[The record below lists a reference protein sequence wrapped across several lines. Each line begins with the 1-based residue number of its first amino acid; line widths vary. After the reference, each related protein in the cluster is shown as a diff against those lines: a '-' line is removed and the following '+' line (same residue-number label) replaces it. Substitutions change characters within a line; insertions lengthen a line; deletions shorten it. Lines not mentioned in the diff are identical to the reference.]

1 MDINQNMPEQ
11 TKKKKKKNKEK
22 INGTESKEDVKK
34 VEEKEPNDSK
44 QTSNS
49 LLQEVPV
56 KELSKPISES
66 DSPVEAI
73 NVQVGESDADKK
85 LKKKKKKLKK
95 EMHRIDSDIS
105 FSAPSLSK
113 TNLSLAEKPTP
124 APMTPIAE
132 ADTPT
137 PMTPT
142 AESPKSTPEPELKSK
157 ASPSE

>member
-66 DSPVEAI
+66 DSPVEAVKSDMK

-95 EMHRIDSDIS
+95 EMS

-113 TNLSLAEKPTP
+113 TNLSLAEK
-124 APMTPIAE
+124 
-132 ADTPT
+132 
-137 PMTPT
+137 
-142 AESPKSTPEPELKSK
+142 
-157 ASPSE
+157 